1 MMRESPFRFLT
12 LFSAFQERAMGASE
26 LTTRSAPANECLPER
41 EVAALLGAI
50 WVCCG
55 GKNAFGC
62 HSAAGCRFVERM
74 LTVVQTL
81 RLQNRPV
88 LDYVHRAI
96 VARRAGLP
104 APQLLSQA
112 GH

>member
-1 MMRESPFRFLT
+1 
-12 LFSAFQERAMGASE
+12 
-26 LTTRSAPANECLPER
+26 
-41 EVAALLGAI
+41 LGVL
-50 WVCCG
+50 WR
-55 GKNAFGC
+55 KHAFGC

-104 APQLLSQA
+104 AAQLLSQA